1 MCPRVLG
8 RGCAPGWAWEGP
20 GGAGRRGGS
29 ATITG
34 PWLCVGGDH
43 VHIGECVHMGIQG
56 NCGQFEGSCEAQGP
70 GRDGGAGEVTSAKV
84 QREE

>member
-1 MCPRVLG
+1 MVVQPLLQAHGSV
-8 RGCAPGWAWEGP
+8 WEG
-20 GGAGRRGGS
+20 
-29 ATITG
+29 T
-34 PWLCVGGDH
+34 
-43 VHIGECVHMGIQG
+43 IGECVHMGIQG